1 MGLLDGGVAGGEH
14 DHCST
19 QYSICILYSS
29 ALCFDKGGPKQV
41 AFCEGKALIFVLI
54 KFCFP
59 ELKNQNSFLIPVT
72 AAPSPPHL
80 ACDLS

>member
-1 MGLLDGGVAGGEH
+1 M
-14 DHCST
+14 
-19 QYSICILYSS
+19 
-29 ALCFDKGGPKQV
+29 